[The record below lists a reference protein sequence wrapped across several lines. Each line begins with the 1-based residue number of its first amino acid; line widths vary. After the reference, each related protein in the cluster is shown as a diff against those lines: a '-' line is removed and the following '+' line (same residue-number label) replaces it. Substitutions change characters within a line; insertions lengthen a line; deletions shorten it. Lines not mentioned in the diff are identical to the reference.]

1 MLRALLLVVAHDLL
15 EYRHRDDVTGN
26 LFVCLLVV
34 SFCPPLPTAL
44 KFSFRDY
51 VLLSKRWPPSPVK

>member
-15 EYRHRDDVTGN
+15 EYRHRDDVTEN
-26 LFVCLLVV
+26 LFVCLLTV

-44 KFSFRDY
+44 K
-51 VLLSKRWPPSPVK
+51 LSARLCPIK